1 MRIVVQRVSEAAVA
15 IADKTVGT
23 IGRGFMILVGVG
35 PTDTQ
40 RDVDYLVRKVAKLRV
55 FSDDQGKMNLD
66 LAAVN
71 GQVLSISQFTLYAD
85 TAHGNRPGFSQAA
98 SPELGQRLYESFN
111 DGLRQAGITVATG
124 EFGADMA
131 VSLINDGPVTILYD
145 TEEEGR

>member
-1 MRIVVQRVSEAAVA
+1 MRIVVQRVSEAAVT

>member
-40 RDVDYLVRKVAKLRV
+40 RDVDYLVHKVAKLRV

>member
-1 MRIVVQRVSEAAVA
+1 MQRVSEAAVA